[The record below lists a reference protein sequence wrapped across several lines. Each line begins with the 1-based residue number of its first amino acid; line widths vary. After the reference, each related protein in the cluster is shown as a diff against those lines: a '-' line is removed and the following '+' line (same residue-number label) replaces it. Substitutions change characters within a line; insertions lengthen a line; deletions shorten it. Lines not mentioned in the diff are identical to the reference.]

1 MMNFEFARQQM
12 LSQQI
17 RAWDVLDQRVLD
29 VVRDTPR
36 EIFVPEAERDLA
48 FADTEIPLP
57 HGQHMMAPKVEARL
71 LQDLAVTTEDAALEI
86 GTGSGYLTACLG
98 RLAASV
104 LSLEVFAD
112 LSDTA
117 GSRLKQ
123 LDVNNVELRTA
134 DAMQS
139 GFDNQFDVIAVTAS
153 LPQLPEK
160 FVRWLRPGGRMFIV
174 VGQDP
179 VMEAQLVHAHADGSH
194 TVDSLFETMLL
205 PMINASEPD
214 SFVL

>member
-17 RAWDVLDQRVLD
+17 RTWDVLDQRVLD

-36 EIFVPEAERDLA
+36 EAFVPESERDLA
-48 FADTEIPLP
+48 FADTEIPLAN
-57 HGQHMMAPKVEARL
+57 GQFMMAPKVEARL
-71 LQDLAVTTEDAALEI
+71 LQDLAIMPEDSALEI
-86 GTGSGYLTACLG
+86 GTGSGYLTACLS
-98 RLAASV
+98 RLASKV
-104 LSLEVFAD
+104 LSLEIFDD
-112 LSDTA
+112 LSTTA
-117 GSRLKQ
+117 GAALDQ
-123 LDVNNVELRTA
+123 LGSNNIELRTG
-134 DAMQS
+134 DALQAS
-139 GFDNQFDVIAVTAS
+139 FKSQFDVIAVTAS
-153 LPQLPEK
+153 LPQLPEQ
-160 FVRWLRPGGRMFIV
+160 FIRWLRPGGRMFVV

-179 VMEAQLVHAHADGSH
+179 VMEALLVRLHADGSH